1 MARKKSSNLSTL
13 VKYVLVL
20 PAVFHLV
27 HGIFEIARDEAAAVR
42 RKFVY
47 VVMAALF
54 ALALLASI
62 WLCVTA
68 LIILWLLSLHLT
80 PVAAITITL
89 VFNLLLLMIVGLML
103 SIVKIDPLLPETRK
117 VIKDLISS

>member
-1 MARKKSSNLSTL
+1 MARKKASNLSTL

-27 HGIFEIARDEAAAVR
+27 HGIFEIAKDEAASIR

-68 LIILWLLSLHLT
+68 LIVLWLLSMHLT
-80 PVAAITITL
+80 PVAAISITL
-89 VFNLLLLMIVGLML
+89 LLNFLLLTIVGLLL
-103 SIVKIDPLLPETRK
+103 SIVKLDPLLPETRK
-117 VIKDLISS
+117 VIKDLLSS